1 MCPAEDDA
9 GNHDEPTRDLDGRHP
24 LAEEGNGKEDAQER
38 LELPEDSRPRR
49 PHPVDGGEVEQVRDN
64 ASQDDRIGEPQPARL
79 TRPKSWPTSEGSDTG
94 SRKRLPT
101 TISKA
106 RMRQAL

>member
-1 MCPAEDDA
+1 
-9 GNHDEPTRDLDGRHP
+9 
-24 LAEEGNGKEDAQER
+24 
-38 LELPEDSRPRR
+38 
-49 PHPVDGGEVEQVRDN
+49 V
-64 ASQDDRIGEPQPARL
+64 ASEPQPARV

-94 SRKRLPT
+94 SSTRLPT